1 MDGGLEIMAKVVG
14 GSSATW
20 DTSTWVMSNDVWVLE
35 AVVEASADGN
45 LELVS
50 GTIEDGGDNRLE
62 VVYNE
67 VGKSVDGVSGGGFV

>member
-1 MDGGLEIMAKVVG
+1 
-14 GSSATW
+14 
-20 DTSTWVMSNDVWVLE
+20 MSNDVWVLE